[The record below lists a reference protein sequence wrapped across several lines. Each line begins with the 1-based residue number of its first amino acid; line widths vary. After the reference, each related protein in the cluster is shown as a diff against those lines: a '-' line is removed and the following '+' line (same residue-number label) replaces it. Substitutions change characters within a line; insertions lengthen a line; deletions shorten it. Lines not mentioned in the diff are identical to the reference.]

1 MKAVKAP
8 EMHKDAALQSHF
20 VVKTFHKTVEAISRD
35 CQSWLDQWSFIAFK
49 SVDDRKKIMRSYG
62 SIIRTI
68 IGLFIK
74 PRINNSKIIY
84 IFEGLKNQEYIAAF
98 RPESVVIIGSHQEKE
113 YAMSNGHAF
122 CWAFPMQS
130 SIYSNMSR
138 GWSYPA
144 IMQLKYWTKLL
155 AKSEQVIFFLQEDT
169 QPLGTFLVYL
179 SRLLSA
185 NSSSVCIQ
193 HGYFLKYYF
202 PIRNEGALTDFNFV
216 WDSKQAELIGSN
228 KLKTFEIGLPY
239 IAKAK
244 PSSELVVVLVGTG
257 VVGNGSDIY
266 KRSIQTYIKV
276 NDLLAGKL
284 GMKVFYRPHPNEY
297 NDKKLIAELRNFFSL
312 VDSQDKLDQLNGPR
326 ALFIGVESSLL
337 FEAGVAGHIVA
348 HLKLDESI
356 PEFEFEFE
364 FCENEVDELFKW
376 VFSIKNKINL
386 VNKSKNIADL
396 SPLERF
402 KVALHQSNLVD

>member
-1 MKAVKAP
+1 
-8 EMHKDAALQSHF
+8 MHKDAALQSHF

-266 KRSIQTYIKV
+266 KRSIETYTEI
-276 NDLLAGKL
+276 NKL
-284 GMKVFYRPHPNEY
+284 VAYKIGIKVFYRPHPNEY
-297 NDKKLIAELRNFFSL
+297 NDKKLIARLQDRFSL
-312 VDSQDKLDQLNGPR
+312 VESKDKLNQLNGPR

-337 FEAGVAGHIVA
+337 YEAGVAGHLVA
-348 HLKLDESI
+348 HLKLDESV
-356 PEFEFEFE
+356 PAFEFDFE
-364 FCENEVDELFKW
+364 FYETEVDKLLEWAISLKD
-376 VFSIKNKINL
+376 KIN
-386 VNKSKNIADL
+386 VPKKSLNITHVT
-396 SPLERF
+396 PLDRF
-402 KVALHQSNLVD
+402 NLALRDAELVD